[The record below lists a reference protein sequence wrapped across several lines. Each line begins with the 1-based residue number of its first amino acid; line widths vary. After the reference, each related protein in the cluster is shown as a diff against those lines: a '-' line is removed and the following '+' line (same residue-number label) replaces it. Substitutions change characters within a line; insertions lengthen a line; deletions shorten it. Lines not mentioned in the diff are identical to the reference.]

1 MKKFA
6 IASILAI
13 AAISASAVEVGVTAV
28 NQATPNPD
36 RYGYGVTV
44 GQGFGAY
51 NVTAGIS
58 RFNREANDQTRV
70 TLVGSRE
77 VYKAGPVSLTGRVGY
92 AYLNNQTGEDGSALT
107 VGVGASVPVAK
118 NVTAGLSVDR
128 QYGQNRVSQFD
139 GNVVTAAVK
148 YSF

>member
-6 IASILAI
+6 IATILATAAI
-13 AAISASAVEVGVTAV
+13 AASAIEVGVTAV
-28 NQATPNPD
+28 DQTTPNPN

-44 GQGFGAY
+44 GENFGAY
-51 NVTAGIS
+51 NVTAGLS

-77 VYKAGPVSLTGRVGY
+77 VFKAGPVSLTGRVGY
-92 AYLNNQTGEDGSALT
+92 AYLNNQTGEDGSAVT
-107 VGVGASVPVAK
+107 VGVGAVAPLAK
-118 NVTAGLSVDR
+118 NVAATLSVDR
-128 QYGQNRVSQFD
+128 QYGQNRVSSFD
-139 GNVVTAAVK
+139 GNVVTAGLK